1 MSIKGLFVKKS
12 RYYSNRVTPQA
23 WVVVL
28 GLVLAAALFLS
39 AIVVGV
45 TWGDRITCRNKA
57 DTIDLPYR
65 WSMSAGCNVR
75 VDGQYIP
82 IDQVRVTYVTQ

>member
-1 MSIKGLFVKKS
+1 MSIKGLFVRKS
-12 RYYSNRVTPQA
+12 RYYSNKMVPQV

-28 GLVLAAALFLS
+28 GLVLGVVLFLS
-39 AIVVGV
+39 AVVGGV
-45 TWGDRITCRNKA
+45 AWGDSVICRNKA
-57 DTIDLPYR
+57 NTLDLPYR

-82 IDQVRVTYVTQ
+82 IDQVRVTYVAP